1 MRKIT
6 LFLMSLFLTVGAM
19 AQNYD
24 FEVIDIASNADEML
38 YSNAPCTVTTWG
50 DDFKGWDVLFDD
62 NTNTIFHSEY
72 GSGTSVDGLDHYLR
86 VDMGENNELST
97 FKFTFTTRDKNCEV
111 NSPTTMV
118 VEGSNEANG
127 TYTVIKTITGIPQQN
142 SYKYESD
149 VLGQAG
155 VAYRYIRFRV
165 TATGSN
171 QTDGGGKKFFFI
183 AEFGMSK
190 ATPAARTE
198 YVHNTGNLNRN
209 DRGLTAFTITDGKNS
224 LEVTGIQTTSTA
236 PVYVDK
242 SAQKLT
248 TYAGATLSFSAF
260 SYTGAWMHAYAY
272 VDYNKDYGFTL
283 TNNNAGTNDGE
294 IVSYNYYDGKTIT
307 GTNGSQSDAMTSEHN
322 GSKTLPAF
330 TLPSNLEPG
339 EYRMRIKVDW
349 NNLDADYGASDIAAN
364 GGAQCDITLV
374 VEAVEGNEVAKE
386 RLAAKIAEA
395 TNLFNAVTVGEGVG
409 KYSGLYS
416 AGDLESVMG
425 SINNFYNSITPETE
439 IATIEGYITMIDEA
453 IASYSL
459 NMPVAGKYYAFVQ
472 NNNYITSNVANSKI
486 ACSETMDASAI
497 YYYDGSHLLAYATG
511 LYFGLNETDWTFEA
525 VGSNDISAI
534 EFIAA
539 ANGAVGKYNIKAVN
553 RWLHLSAN
561 TDGSTFVN
569 RCSNNTCAEHNWEIV
584 EVVELPVTISAAGYA
599 TFYAPVAVN
608 VPNGVKAYTVTIKD
622 KWATLNE
629 ITSGVIPENTGV
641 VLEGDADTYNFAISE
656 DNTVYENN
664 VLRGTVEATY
674 INDDAY
680 VLGYIN
686 VAEEGQPE
694 KMEVGFYTA
703 TKNQQENTSWKNNGH
718 KAYLPKTAG
727 MNAASYSFRFGGETT
742 GVENVVV
749 ENEVKAIYDLTGRRV
764 EAITAPG
771 IYIVGGKKV
780 LVK

>member
-1 MRKIT
+1 
-6 LFLMSLFLTVGAM
+6 M

-38 YSNAPCTVTTWG
+38 YSNAPCTVTTWD
-50 DDFKGWDVLFDD
+50 DDFKGWQVLFDD
-62 NTNTIFHSEY
+62 NTATIFHSEY

-183 AEFGMSK
+183 SEFGMSK
-190 ATPAARTE
+190 ATRTE

-260 SYTGAWMHAYAY
+260 SYTGSWMHAYAY
-272 VDYNKDYGFTL
+272 VDYNNDYCFTL

-294 IVSYNYYDGKTIT
+294 IVSYNYYDGQTIT
-307 GTNGSQSDAMTSEHN
+307 GTTGSRSDAMTSEHN

-349 NNLDADYGASDIAAN
+349 DNLDADYGASDIAAN

-395 TNLFNAVTVGEGVG
+395 TNLFSTVTVGEGVG
-409 KYSGLYS
+409 QYSGLYS
-416 AGDLESVMG
+416 AVELESVMG
-425 SINNFYNSITPETE
+425 SITNFYNSITSETE
-439 IATIEGYITMIDEA
+439 IATIEEYITMIDEA

-459 NMPVAGKYYAFVQ
+459 NTPEAGKYYAFVQ
-472 NNNYITSNVANSKI
+472 NGNYITSNVANSKI

-511 LYFGLNETDWTFEA
+511 LYFGLNATDWTFEA
-525 VGSNDISAI
+525 VGSNDISTI

-539 ANGAVGKYNIKAVN
+539 ANGAVGKYNIKSAD

-569 RCSNNTCAEHNWEIV
+569 RCSNNTCAEHNWTIE
-584 EVVELPVTISAAGYA
+584 EVTELPVTISAAGYA
-599 TFYAPVAVN
+599 TFYAPVAVE
-608 VPNGVKAYTVTIKD
+608 VTGSVKAYTVTINGE
-622 KWATLNE
+622 WATLNE
-629 ITSGVIPENTGV
+629 IESGDIPANTGV
-641 VLEGDADTYNFAISE
+641 VLEGTADTYDFAVT
-656 DNTVYENN
+656 NTTATVASD
-664 VLRGTVEATY
+664 LTGTTAATY
-674 INDDAY
+674 ITDDAY

-703 TKNQQENTSWKNNGH
+703 TKNQQENTSWKNNSH
-718 KAYLPKTAG
+718 KAYLPKAAG
-727 MNAASYSFRFGGETT
+727 MSAASYSFRFGEGTT
-742 GVENVVV
+742 GIENVEVENTVNV
-749 ENEVKAIYDLTGRRV
+749 IYDLTGRRV
-764 EAITAPG
+764 EEITAPG
-771 IYIVGGKKV
+771 IYIVNGKKV